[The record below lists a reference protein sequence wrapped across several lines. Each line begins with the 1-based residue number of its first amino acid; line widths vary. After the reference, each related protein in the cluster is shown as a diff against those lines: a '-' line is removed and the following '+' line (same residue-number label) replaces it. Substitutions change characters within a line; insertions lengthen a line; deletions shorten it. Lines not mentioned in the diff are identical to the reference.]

1 MQVQNLGV
9 VMMKAPKRLAL
20 TLQGVQLWIVTKRN
34 MDVVT
39 IIKLS
44 LLDPTLKGVQIV
56 PLKCLVAVPIKL
68 LPRTDLMEKDAVL
81 NHHLDAVEIILILLK
96 DPIMRDAIV
105 IIPLID
111 VAQMR
116 SRLLQVNTLVSCLR
130 FEI

>member
-20 TLQGVQLWIVTKRN
+20 TLQGVQLWIVTKLN
-34 MDVVT
+34 MDVAM

-56 PLKCLVAVPIKL
+56 PPKCLVAVPIKL